1 MVIFFLCYNFFRFG
15 GFMETSFKSR
25 SFKFVYWIMLIF
37 LVGDTLDT
45 IYRSVV
51 NGYLGEGTTFPG
63 SDVLIQP
70 TTTDMVVFLI
80 IIIGVIYGI
89 YLLYNL
95 KKAGGY
101 WVVGS
106 NIVFIIY
113 ASIFGPIAEVGFS
126 SVLPIIALYF
136 AIYIILA
143 ICVPWFYSDKFE

>member
-1 MVIFFLCYNFFRFG
+1 
-15 GFMETSFKSR
+15 METNFKSR

-37 LVGDTLDT
+37 LVGDTLFT
-45 IYRSVV
+45 IYDSVV
-51 NGYLGEGTTFPG
+51 NGYLGEGTSFPG
-63 SDVLIQP
+63 SDVLFQP

-80 IIIGVIYGI
+80 VMIGVIYGI

-95 KKAGGY
+95 KKTGGY

-126 SVLPIIALYF
+126 SVLPIIAPYF
-136 AIYIILA
+136 VIYIILA
-143 ICVPWFYSDKFE
+143 IGVPWFYSDKFE

>member
-1 MVIFFLCYNFFRFG
+1 
-15 GFMETSFKSR
+15 METGFKAR

-37 LVGDTLDT
+37 LAGDTIDT
-45 IYRSVV
+45 VYRTVT
-51 NGYLGEGTTFPG
+51 GFLGEGTTFPG
-63 SDVLIQP
+63 SDIVVNP
-70 TTTDMVVFLI
+70 TASDMVVFLI
-80 IIIGVIYGI
+80 IMIGVIYGI

-126 SVLPIIALYF
+126 TVLPIIALYF

-143 ICVPWFYSDKFE
+143 IGVPWYYSDKFE

>member
-143 ICVPWFYSDKFE
+143 ICVPWFYSEKFD

>member
-1 MVIFFLCYNFFRFG
+1 
-15 GFMETSFKSR
+15 METGFKAR

-51 NGYLGEGTTFPG
+51 KGYFGEGTTFPG
-63 SDVLIQP
+63 SDVLIKP
-70 TTTDMVVFLI
+70 TTTDMLVFLI
-80 IIIGVIYGI
+80 IMIGVIYGI

-95 KKAGGY
+95 KKIGGY

-106 NIVFIIY
+106 NILFIIY

-126 SVLPIIALYF
+126 SVFPIIALYF
-136 AIYIILA
+136 TIYIVLT
-143 ICVPWFYSDKFE
+143 ICIPWYYSEKFE

>member
-1 MVIFFLCYNFFRFG
+1 
-15 GFMETSFKSR
+15 METSFKSR

-113 ASIFGPIAEVGFS
+113 ASIFGPIAEIGFS
-126 SVLPIIALYF
+126 TILPIMAIYF
-136 AIYIILA
+136 VVYIILA
-143 ICVPWFYSDKFE
+143 ICVPRYYSEKFE

>member
-143 ICVPWFYSDKFE
+143 LCVPWFYSDKFE

>member
-1 MVIFFLCYNFFRFG
+1 MDTG
-15 GFMETSFKSR
+15 FKSR

-45 IYRSVV
+45 IYRTIT
-51 NGYLGEGTTFPG
+51 GYLGEGTTFPG
-63 SDVLIQP
+63 SDVVVQP
-70 TTTDMVVFLI
+70 TTSDMFVFI
-80 IIIGVIYGI
+80 IVMVGVIYGI

-106 NIVFIIY
+106 NIIFMIY
-113 ASIFGPIAEVGFS
+113 ATILGPISEVGFF

-136 AIYIILA
+136 TIYIILT
-143 ICVPWFYSDKFE
+143 IFVPWFYSEKFD

>member
-1 MVIFFLCYNFFRFG
+1 
-15 GFMETSFKSR
+15 MEICFKSR

-45 IYRSVV
+45 IYRTVT
-51 NGYLGEGTTFPG
+51 GFFGEGTTFPG
-63 SDVLIQP
+63 SDFLIKL
-70 TTTDMVVFLI
+70 TTTDMIVFLI

-106 NIVFIIY
+106 YIVFIIY

-126 SVLPIIALYF
+126 AVLPIIALYF

-143 ICVPWFYSDKFE
+143 ICVPWFYSEKFE

>member
-1 MVIFFLCYNFFRFG
+1 
-15 GFMETSFKSR
+15 METSFKSR

-45 IYRSVV
+45 IYRTVT
-51 NGYLGEGTTFPG
+51 GFFGEGTTFPG
-63 SDVLIQP
+63 SDVVVQP
-70 TTTDMVVFLI
+70 TAADMVVFLI
-80 IIIGVIYGI
+80 IMIGVIYGI

-126 SVLPIIALYF
+126 SVLPIIAIYF
-136 AIYIILA
+136 AIYIFLT
-143 ICVPWFYSDKFE
+143 ICVPWFYSEKFE